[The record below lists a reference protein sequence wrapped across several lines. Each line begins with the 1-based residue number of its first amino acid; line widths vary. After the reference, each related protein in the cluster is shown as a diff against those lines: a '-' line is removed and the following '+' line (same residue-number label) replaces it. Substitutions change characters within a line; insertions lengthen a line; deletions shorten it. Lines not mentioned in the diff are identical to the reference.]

1 MCRVQRVE
9 RPQCPVSRLAMSR
22 YYDKLFKRME
32 LPRSQKNSVGMAC
45 CPESVEFLSPS
56 QARGFSGGFSG
67 HQGVVRNV
75 ADQLVLK
82 TVEMPTLAVAASE
95 LGRRGN
101 QGAVR
106 KVANQMK
113 LKTGEMPTL
122 AAVASELGRRG
133 NQGALDVIVA
143 KGTNPRRPLHF
154 VEGTHTTATST
165 PLSGQELLLMRRHLS
180 WAGGDV
186 TVEEFAPTFA

>member
-1 MCRVQRVE
+1 
-9 RPQCPVSRLAMSR
+9 
-22 YYDKLFKRME
+22 ME

>member
-1 MCRVQRVE
+1 
-9 RPQCPVSRLAMSR
+9 MSR

>member
-82 TVEMPTLAVAASE
+82 TVEMPTLVAAASE

-106 KVANQMK
+106 SIANQME
-113 LKTGEMPTL
+113 LKTGGCRHWRRRLPSWAEGVTKAHLTSLLQREPTQGGPYIL
-122 AAVASELGRRG
+122 WKAHIRR
-133 NQGALDVIVA
+133 Q
-143 KGTNPRRPLHF
+143 H
-154 VEGTHTTATST
+154 
-165 PLSGQELLLMRRHLS
+165 RRHCQDRNCS
-180 WAGGDV
+180 
-186 TVEEFAPTFA
+186 